1 MNSITFISGWTP
13 PSIIEIIGLL
23 FLAHYLIYV
32 PLSFLFGYLG
42 STIFSKAG
50 RILKPKLGD
59 WAVVTGASDG
69 IGLEYSR
76 QLAEK
81 GYNIL
86 LLSRT
91 ESKLKGVAEEIQK
104 TYPQCE
110 KIDFLAVDFSRLDI
124 YEEIGAKLNSLEGQV
139 KVLVNNVGIMPALP
153 EYFHLQAPPG
163 YHQRLINV
171 NISAATNMLSLVFP
185 MMLKAEVD
193 KKNPVK
199 GVVIN
204 ISSSVSH
211 APLPLLSTYSA
222 SKIYMD
228 YLSKAL
234 ATEYEDEH
242 IYVQS
247 VTPGMVDT
255 NMASQMKVGAG
266 SWMAVKT
273 PDYVRATLKTVGN
286 EEQTNGHPKHKILAN
301 TFAFIGAVLGPKTTS
316 HQLMSMNKGI
326 KEKAEKKVAPLSTT
340 SGDNNNKV

>member
-171 NISAATNMLSLVFP
+171 NISAATNML
-185 MMLKAEVD
+185 
-193 KKNPVK
+193 
-199 GVVIN
+199 
-204 ISSSVSH
+204 
-211 APLPLLSTYSA
+211 T
-222 SKIYMD
+222 KIYMD

-273 PDYVRATLKTVGN
+273 PDY
-286 EEQTNGHPKHKILAN
+286 P
-301 TFAFIGAVLGPKTTS
+301 F
-316 HQLMSMNKGI
+316 
-326 KEKAEKKVAPLSTT
+326 
-340 SGDNNNKV
+340 